1 LLRPPEHRRFMS
13 TVLIVDDDPG
23 TRVVLRLVLETAGHE
38 VVEAEHGEAA
48 LAHFFN
54 KPPDIVMTDLTM
66 PVLDGEALIQR
77 LRSEPATASIPIVV
91 VSGNPAAAR
100 ALHAS
105 GLVEAFVDK
114 PFHATELAEC
124 IRALIAKITAVPP
137 EALAG

>member
-1 LLRPPEHRRFMS
+1 MS
-13 TVLIVDDDPG
+13 TVLVVDDDPG

-54 KPPDIVMTDLTM
+54 KRPDIVMTDLTM

-77 LRSEPATASIPIVV
+77 LRSEPANKSIPIVV

-114 PFHATELAEC
+114 PFNAADLAEC
-124 IRALIAKITAVPP
+124 IRALIAKITAIPP

>member
-1 LLRPPEHRRFMS
+1 MFMS
-13 TVLIVDDDPG
+13 SVLIVDDDAS

-48 LAHFFN
+48 LAHFFLN
-54 KPPDIVMTDLTM
+54 RPDIVTTDLTM
-66 PVLDGEALIQR
+66 PVLGGEALIQR
-77 LRSEPATASIPIVV
+77 LRSEPTTASIPIVV

-105 GLVEAFVDK
+105 GLVEAFVNK
-114 PFHATELAEC
+114 PFDAAELAEC
-124 IRALIAKITAVPP
+124 IRALIARMAAVPP